1 MRRYFSNGSKTI
13 GPKDINK
20 NGQIESWEEARA
32 KGMAKGMGKEYVD
45 RAEAK
50 KGGSMYHTTK
60 DGRKARKGLYYYYEP
75 CKKIRLKVDVVKER
89 FLIRVHLKAAAKKA
103 KVNND

>member
-20 NGQIESWEEARA
+20 NGQIESWEKARA

-60 DGRKARKGLYYYYEP
+60 DGRKARKGLWYNIMM
-75 CKKIRLKVDVVKER
+75 KKKRGEKMRKKGE
-89 FLIRVHLKAAAKKA
+89 KGAPTAAAIKKSQS
-103 KVNND
+103 K

>member
-1 MRRYFSNGSKTI
+1 MRRFFSKGSNVI

-20 NGQIESWEEARA
+20 NGQIESWEKARA

-60 DGRKARKGLYYYYEP
+60 DGRKARKGLWYNIMM
-75 CKKIRLKVDVVKER
+75 KKKRGEKMRKKGE
-89 FLIRVHLKAAAKKA
+89 KGAPTAAAIKKSQA
-103 KVNND
+103 

>member
-1 MRRYFSNGSKTI
+1 MRRYFSKGSI

-20 NGQIESWEEARA
+20 NGQIESWEKARA

-60 DGRKARKGLYYYYEP
+60 DGRKARKGLWYNIMMKRKRGAKMR
-75 CKKIRLKVDVVKER
+75 KKGEKGAPT
-89 FLIRVHLKAAAKKA
+89 AAAIKKSQG
-103 KVNND
+103 K

>member
-1 MRRYFSNGSKTI
+1 MRRYFSNGSNVI

-32 KGMAKGMGKEYVD
+32 EGMAKGMGKEYVD

-60 DGRKARKGLYYYYEP
+60 DGRKARKGLWYNIMMKRKRGAKMR
-75 CKKIRLKVDVVKER
+75 KKGEKGAPTA
-89 FLIRVHLKAAAKKA
+89 KAIKKSQG
-103 KVNND
+103 K

>member
-1 MRRYFSNGSKTI
+1 MRRYFSKGSNVI

-20 NGQIESWEEARA
+20 NGQIESWEKARA
-32 KGMAKGMGKEYVD
+32 KGMAEGMGKEYVD

-60 DGRKARKGLYYYYEP
+60 DGRKARKGLWYNIMMKRKRGAKMR
-75 CKKIRLKVDVVKER
+75 KKGEKGAPT
-89 FLIRVHLKAAAKKA
+89 AAAIKKSQG
-103 KVNND
+103 K

>member
-1 MRRYFSNGSKTI
+1 MRRYFSNGSNVI

-20 NGQIESWEEARA
+20 NGQIESWEKARA

-60 DGRKARKGLYYYYEP
+60 DGRRARKGLWYNIMMKRKRGAKMR
-75 CKKIRLKVDVVKER
+75 KKGEKGAPT
-89 FLIRVHLKAAAKKA
+89 AAAIKKSQG
-103 KVNND
+103 K

>member
-1 MRRYFSNGSKTI
+1 MRRYFSTGSNVI

-32 KGMAKGMGKEYVD
+32 EGMAKGMGKEYVD
-45 RAEAK
+45 RAKAK

-60 DGRKARKGLYYYYEP
+60 DGRKARKGLWYNIMMKRKRGAKMR
-75 CKKIRLKVDVVKER
+75 KKGEKGAPT
-89 FLIRVHLKAAAKKA
+89 AAAIKKSQG
-103 KVNND
+103 K

>member
-1 MRRYFSNGSKTI
+1 MRRYFSNGSNVI

-20 NGQIESWEEARA
+20 NGQIESWEKARA

-60 DGRKARKGLYYYYEP
+60 DGRKARKGLWYNIMMKRKRGAKMR
-75 CKKIRLKVDVVKER
+75 KKGEKGAPTA
-89 FLIRVHLKAAAKKA
+89 KAIKKSQS
-103 KVNND
+103 K

>member
-1 MRRYFSNGSKTI
+1 MRRYFSKGSKTI

-60 DGRKARKGLYYYYEP
+60 DGRKARKGLWYNIMMKRKRGAKMR
-75 CKKIRLKVDVVKER
+75 KKGEKGAPT
-89 FLIRVHLKAAAKKA
+89 AAAIKKSQG
-103 KVNND
+103 K

>member
-1 MRRYFSNGSKTI
+1 MRRYFSTGSNVI

-20 NGQIESWEEARA
+20 NGQIESWEKARA

-60 DGRKARKGLYYYYEP
+60 DGRKAKKGLWYNIMMKRKRGAKMR
-75 CKKIRLKVDVVKER
+75 KKGEKGAPT
-89 FLIRVHLKAAAKKA
+89 AAAIKKSQG
-103 KVNND
+103 K

>member
-1 MRRYFSNGSKTI
+1 MRRYFSKGSNVI

-20 NGQIESWEEARA
+20 NGQIESWEKARA

-60 DGRKARKGLYYYYEP
+60 DGRKARKGLWYNIMMKRKRGAKMR
-75 CKKIRLKVDVVKER
+75 KKGEKGAPT
-89 FLIRVHLKAAAKKA
+89 AAAIKKSQS
-103 KVNND
+103 K

>member
-1 MRRYFSNGSKTI
+1 MRRYFKNGSNVI

-20 NGQIESWEEARA
+20 NGTIESWEKARA

-50 KGGSMYHTTK
+50 KGGSMYHKTK
-60 DGRKARKGLYYYYEP
+60 SGKMARKGLWYNIMM
-75 CKKIRLKVDVVKER
+75 KKKRGEKMRKKGE
-89 FLIRVHLKAAAKKA
+89 KGAPTAAAIKKSQG
-103 KVNND
+103 K

>member
-20 NGQIESWEEARA
+20 NGQIESWEKARA

-45 RAEAK
+45 RAMAK

-60 DGRKARKGLYYYYEP
+60 DGRKARKGLWYNIMMKRKRGAKMR
-75 CKKIRLKVDVVKER
+75 KKGEKGAPT
-89 FLIRVHLKAAAKKA
+89 AAAIKKSQG
-103 KVNND
+103 K

>member
-20 NGQIESWEEARA
+20 NGQIESWEKARA

-60 DGRKARKGLYYYYEP
+60 DGRKAKKGLWYNIMMKRKRGAKMR
-75 CKKIRLKVDVVKER
+75 KKGEKGAPT
-89 FLIRVHLKAAAKKA
+89 AAAIKKSQS
-103 KVNND
+103 K

>member
-20 NGQIESWEEARA
+20 NGQIESWEKARA

-45 RAEAK
+45 RTEAK

-60 DGRKARKGLYYYYEP
+60 DGRKARKGLWYNIMMKRKRGAKMR
-75 CKKIRLKVDVVKER
+75 KKGEKGAPT
-89 FLIRVHLKAAAKKA
+89 AAAIKKSQS
-103 KVNND
+103 K

>member
-1 MRRYFSNGSKTI
+1 MRRYFSKGSKTNWT
-13 GPKDINK
+13 KDINK
-20 NGQIESWEEARA
+20 NGQIESWEKARA

-60 DGRKARKGLYYYYEP
+60 DGRKARKGLWYNIMMKRKRGAKMR
-75 CKKIRLKVDVVKER
+75 KKGEKGAPT
-89 FLIRVHLKAAAKKA
+89 AAAIKKSQG
-103 KVNND
+103 K

>member
-1 MRRYFSNGSKTI
+1 MRRYFSKGSIK
-13 GPKDINK
+13 PRDINK
-20 NGQIESWEEARA
+20 SGSIEGWEKARA

-60 DGRKARKGLYYYYEP
+60 DGRKARKGLWYNIMMKRKRGAKMR
-75 CKKIRLKVDVVKER
+75 KKGEKGAPT
-89 FLIRVHLKAAAKKA
+89 AAS
-103 KVNND
+103 D

>member
-1 MRRYFSNGSKTI
+1 MRRYFSKGSIK
-13 GPKDINK
+13 PRDINK
-20 NGQIESWEEARA
+20 SGSIEGWEKARA

-60 DGRKARKGLYYYYEP
+60 DGRKARKGLWYNIMMKRKRGAKMR
-75 CKKIRLKVDVVKER
+75 KKGEKGAPT
-89 FLIRVHLKAAAKKA
+89 AAAIKKSQG
-103 KVNND
+103 K

>member
-1 MRRYFSNGSKTI
+1 MRRYFSKGSNVI

-20 NGQIESWEEARA
+20 NGQIESWEKARA

-50 KGGSMYHTTK
+50 KGGSMYHKTK
-60 DGRKARKGLYYYYEP
+60 SGRKWQEKVFGINDA
-75 CKKIRLKVDVVKER
+75 KKLGKSRRGKER
-89 FLIRVHLKAAAKKA
+89 FLIKH
-103 KVNND
+103 

>member
-1 MRRYFSNGSKTI
+1 MRRYFSKGSNVI

-60 DGRKARKGLYYYYEP
+60 DGRKARKGLWYNIMMKRKRGAKMR
-75 CKKIRLKVDVVKER
+75 KKGEKGAPT
-89 FLIRVHLKAAAKKA
+89 AAAIKKSQG
-103 KVNND
+103 K

>member
-1 MRRYFSNGSKTI
+1 MRRYFSKGSI

-20 NGQIESWEEARA
+20 NGQIESWEKARA

-60 DGRKARKGLYYYYEP
+60 DGRKAKKGLWYNIMMKRKRGAKMR
-75 CKKIRLKVDVVKER
+75 KKGEKGAPT
-89 FLIRVHLKAAAKKA
+89 AAAIKKSQG
-103 KVNND
+103 K